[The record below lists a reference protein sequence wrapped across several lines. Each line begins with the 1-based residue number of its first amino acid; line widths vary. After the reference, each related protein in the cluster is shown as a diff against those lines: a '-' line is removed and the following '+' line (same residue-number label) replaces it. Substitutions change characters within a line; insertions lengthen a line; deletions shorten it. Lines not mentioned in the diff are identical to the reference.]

1 MADGS
6 SSVATTNQRVATNPS
21 LPIEYQ
27 IRPPS
32 LPTPRESPL
41 TGLASHPYRPRSI
54 WYELWKSK
62 LAFILFVTSSTF
74 IYFDYQRTQRYK
86 IQKALNAASEE
97 NEIKQKKRWYIFP
110 FIAYSIFVHKHEN
123 LRQDYFRNR
132 SQLVGGMKK
141 PNW

>member
-6 SSVATTNQRVATNPS
+6 SSVTTTNQRTPINPS

-27 IRPPS
+27 IRPPN
-32 LPTPRESPL
+32 LPATRETPLS
-41 TGLASHPYRPRSI
+41 GLSAPVYRPRSI

-62 LAFILFVTSSTF
+62 LAFILFCTTSTF

-86 IQKALNAASEE
+86 LQKAINAA
-97 NEIKQKKRWYIFP
+97 KVCFKRWYIFP
-110 FIAYSIFVHKHEN
+110 FIGYSLFVQKHES

-132 SQLVGGMKK
+132 SQLVGGMKE

>member
-6 SSVATTNQRVATNPS
+6 SSVTTSNQRVATNPS

-41 TGLASHPYRPRSI
+41 TGLAAHPYRPRSI

-86 IQKALNAASEE
+86 IQKALNAATEA
-97 NEIKQKKRWYIFP
+97 NETKK
-110 FIAYSIFVHKHEN
+110 K
-123 LRQDYFRNR
+123 
-132 SQLVGGMKK
+132 
-141 PNW
+141 